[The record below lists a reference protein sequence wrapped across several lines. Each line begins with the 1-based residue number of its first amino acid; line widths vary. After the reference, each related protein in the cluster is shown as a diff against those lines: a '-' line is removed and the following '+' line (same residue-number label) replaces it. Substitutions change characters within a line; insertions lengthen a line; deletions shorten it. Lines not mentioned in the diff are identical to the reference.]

1 MCKYILN
8 QYKKKNILKKAMIK
22 NNQFLQKLRN
32 HSEINDLLNQQKN
45 NSENKFKLKNINK
58 KIFYL
63 FYIQKQFQ

>member
-1 MCKYILN
+1 
-8 QYKKKNILKKAMIK
+8 MIK

>member
-58 KIFYL
+58 TIFYL